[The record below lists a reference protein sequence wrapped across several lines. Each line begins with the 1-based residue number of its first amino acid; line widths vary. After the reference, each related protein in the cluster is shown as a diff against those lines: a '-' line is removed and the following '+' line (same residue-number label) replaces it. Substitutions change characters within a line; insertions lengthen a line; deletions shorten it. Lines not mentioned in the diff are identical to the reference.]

1 MMPAETVRGADPT
14 EFAAC
19 AAAALVYACLA
30 WLVFERGLRRYT
42 LASRLNQ

>member
-30 WLVFERGLRRYT
+30 WLVFERGLSRYT